1 MKTVKGKSLCVYS
14 PKGGLGKTTLVANL
28 GAVASVM
35 GKKVLLIDFDLYF
48 GCLSMFI
55 NENITKTLFNLT
67 DDLNNNRY
75 KSIND
80 YVYKYNDN
88 IDILCAPKDPRQ
100 GSKIDSKYID
110 IVLERVS
117 GVYDLVI
124 IDTYSNSDE
133 ITVSIL
139 DVVDNILF
147 MIDNDP
153 FTLKNVRNM
162 INIFKD
168 NEITNYKVMLNSFL
182 TPKIDYFSNAE
193 IKKIIGSNIDYTLS
207 RNFFIKEISSSVYDN
222 TIPILYGRNYKKHK
236 SDIRNME
243 LIIKEITGGDDDEK
257 K

>member
-1 MKTVKGKSLCVYS
+1 MKIVKGKSLCVYS

-55 NENITKTLFNLT
+55 DENITKTIFNLA

-100 GSKIDSKYID
+100 GSKINPKYID
-110 IVLERVS
+110 IILERVS
-117 GVYDLVI
+117 STYNLVI

-133 ITVSIL
+133 ITISIL
-139 DVVDNILF
+139 DVVDDILF

-168 NEITNYKVMLNSFL
+168 NEITNYKVVLNNFL
-182 TPKIDYFSNAE
+182 TPKIDYFSYAE
-193 IKKIIGSNIDYTLS
+193 IKKIIGANIDYTLS
-207 RNFFIKEISSSVYDN
+207 RNFFIKEISASIYDN
-222 TIPILYGRNYKKHK
+222 TIPIFYGRNYKKHK
-236 SDIRNME
+236 NDIKNME
-243 LIIKEITGGDDDEK
+243 LIIKEVTGGNDEK
-257 K
+257 E